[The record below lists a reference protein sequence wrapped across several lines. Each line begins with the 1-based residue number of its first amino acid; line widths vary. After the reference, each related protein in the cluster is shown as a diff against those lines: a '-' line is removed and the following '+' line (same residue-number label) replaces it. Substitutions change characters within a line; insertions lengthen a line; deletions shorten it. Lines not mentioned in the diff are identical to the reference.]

1 MADRYLRATGNW
13 NGPVWASTSSGTAGS
28 AATPTASDDVYISNN
43 SSFTVTLTA
52 DATCNSINQYATT
65 KNGDKINL
73 SNYKLTV
80 NGNVECYSMQGS
92 TIEGPNGTIEINGNA
107 AEWRFIAA
115 SGSTVIVNASASKAL
130 WLGSFSYKDFFI
142 NLGVGVS
149 TSVTV
154 GISGSPTFRSLI
166 IKSKNSQAHTIVMD
180 WSASLIVDKLVLIG
194 SSSTNRL
201 TIKNTDDTWVSTI
214 AAKNYNTSTS
224 YGQFV
229 ALEYIDGTSW
239 SKPYIGSNS
248 IATNSFG
255 WLLQDPPKISTLV
268 DPLTTAP
275 VSNPNW
281 TVSGTVTQVNTG
293 YGGGGYNLDD
303 DDNGTRMV
311 STNTYDLTGDGLIF
325 QATHNGRHSS
335 KFGIIP
341 FDDYTVLGSNH
352 EINSYPELRVDAV
365 FPGLADVQSSLT
377 GTAPL
382 TYFYKIKYDNGKIEQ
397 YIKPALLPELSFVK
411 IREDTI
417 DEALIKSVRIS
428 SQIAG
433 YRGMVIES
441 INILPGFPLV
451 DSENYAGH
459 GFEDKTN
466 PAAVSPFPSSDTIKY
481 KPYSDFESSI
491 KLPKGT
497 YYWRVRAKDPTGSDT
512 WGDWSEVRSFEVK
525 PDNGNFFAF
534 FYP

>member
-13 NGPVWASTSSGTAGS
+13 NGPVWASASSGTAGS

-80 NGNVECYSMQGS
+80 NGNIECYSMQGS

-107 AEWRFIAA
+107 ADWAFIAA

-149 TSVTV
+149 TSVV
-154 GISGSPTFRSLI
+154 IGISGVPTLRSLI
-166 IKSKNSQAHTIVMD
+166 IQSKNSAAHRITFD
-180 WSASLIVDKLVLIG
+180 SSPSATVNKFVAIG
-194 SSSTNRL
+194 SSASNKL
-201 TIKNTDDTWVSTI
+201 IIENS
-214 AAKNYNTSTS
+214 YNMGSGASLNFTSGGSS
-224 YGQFV
+224 YGQYV
-229 ALEYIDGTSW
+229 NMTNVYAGGS
-239 SKPYIGSNS
+239 SGVPKYIGANS
-248 IATNSFG
+248 IDTNFNQPG
-255 WLLQDPPKISTLV
+255 TWLLQDPPKISTLV

-275 VSNPNW
+275 GSNPNW
-281 TVSGTVTQVNTG
+281 TVSGTFTQVNTG
-293 YGGGGYNLDD
+293 YGGGGY
-303 DDNGTRMV
+303 
-311 STNTYDLTGDGLIF
+311 S
-325 QATHNGRHSS
+325 
-335 KFGIIP
+335 
-341 FDDYTVLGSNH
+341 GS
-352 EINSYPELRVDAV
+352 
-365 FPGLADVQSSLT
+365 GSLT
-377 GTAPL
+377 STGTFDLSDSTFVFESVSNGDSLILGFENHSFGGA
-382 TYFYKIKYDNGKIEQ
+382 TMYGKYNKVYYSNGNLRLDSSSDGITF
-397 YIKPALLPELSFVK
+397 SN
-411 IREDTI
+411 
-417 DEALIKSVRIS
+417 IS
-428 SQIAG
+428 SIPVSDISLLKSTRVSFSLYNAAIG
-433 YRGMVIES
+433 S

-451 DSENYAGH
+451 DSENYAGY

-466 PAAVSPFPSSDTIKY
+466 PAASSPFPSGDTIRY
-481 KPYSDFESSI
+481 KPYSDLETSI